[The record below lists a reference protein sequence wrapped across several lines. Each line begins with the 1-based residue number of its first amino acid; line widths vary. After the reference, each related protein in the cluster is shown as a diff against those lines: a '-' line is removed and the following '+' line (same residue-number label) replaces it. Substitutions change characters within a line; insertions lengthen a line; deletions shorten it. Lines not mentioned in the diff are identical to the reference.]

1 MHLRVVALGEVPLP
15 LPVKHPGIVC
25 AAATV
30 LLLAAPLAAAR
41 PCPPIVFGPPHDSLD
56 EAAIATL
63 HTLFRDDHRFES
75 GGFLIEQDGYFRSSK
90 PVTQRARTE
99 VNYCIVLPRGAKLA
113 GLYHTHV
120 ASSSF
125 SPRDRANATRAG
137 VPSYIGTLGSGALHV
152 LEPEHG
158 AARALPVGSAKPAV
172 TTVAPARTSPSL
184 TQWLAST
191 AQRVWDLLKT
201 LRPT

>member
-1 MHLRVVALGEVPLP
+1 VTHSGVA
-15 LPVKHPGIVC
+15 C
-25 AAATV
+25 ATAAV
-30 LLLAAPLAAAR
+30 LLLAPSLAAAR

-63 HTLFRDDHRFES
+63 HTLFRNNDRFES

-99 VNYCIVLPRGAKLA
+99 VSYCILLPRGARLA

-120 ASSSF
+120 VNAAF
-125 SPRDRANATRAG
+125 SPRDRDNAERAR
-137 VPSYIGTLGSGALHV
+137 VPSYIGTLGNGTLHV
-152 LEPEHG
+152 LEPELG
-158 AARALPVGSAKPAV
+158 SARALPVRLAKPVVAADAARAG
-172 TTVAPARTSPSL
+172 TSATVV
-184 TQWLAST
+184 QWLAST
-191 AQRVWDLLKT
+191 ARRAWELLKT

>member
-1 MHLRVVALGEVPLP
+1 MPLP
-15 LPVKHPGIVC
+15 LRVTRLGAAC
-25 AAATV
+25 AAA

-63 HTLFRDDHRFES
+63 HTLLRDNDRFES

-99 VNYCIVLPRGAKLA
+99 VTYCILLPRGARLA

-120 ASSSF
+120 ANAAF
-125 SPRDRANATRAG
+125 SPRDRDNAERAR
-137 VPSYIGTLGSGALHV
+137 VPSYIATLGSGTLHV
-152 LEPEHG
+152 LEPELG
-158 AARALPVGSAKPAV
+158 TARALPLGLAKPVIESDAMAAG
-172 TTVAPARTSPSL
+172 TAATVA
-184 TQWLAST
+184 QWLSST
-191 AQRVWDLLKT
+191 ARRAWELLKT
-201 LRPT
+201 LRRT